1 MGPIPLATSPI
12 PSDAPS
18 NAIVKPRRRYSSEHA
33 AKRDFVRQICNEPNF
48 EIVTMSSE
56 DNDFAVVKPTS
67 LAIMTLAD
75 GSSTTAAV
83 PMDTASMPPIRRSRY
98 EMPENQI
105 TGIAAKIIGDRKELE
120 MHEFMSGKMY
130 GQFFDDDYYYDQHYV
145 VVPNIDPSGD
155 RDSPNSLCK

>member
-1 MGPIPLATSPI
+1 MP
-12 PSDAPS
+12 
-18 NAIVKPRRRYSSEHA
+18 
-33 AKRDFVRQICNEPNF
+33 
-48 EIVTMSSE
+48 SE
-56 DNDFAVVKPTS
+56 DCDFGMVKPTS
-67 LAIMTLAD
+67 SIATSAAD
-75 GSSTTAAV
+75 GSSMAAAV
-83 PMDTASMPPIRRSRY
+83 PVETAAMPAIRRSRY

-155 RDSPNSLCK
+155 RDSPTVA